1 MKNHSARLRSSASR
15 PDPQR
20 LAEIRDAFQSSG
32 RVVAPRLVA
41 DPVQASWFRSK
52 LHAVDV
58 ERVKPVFLP
67 DFNTQTQ
74 FSLSATP
81 VLRQLADE
89 LSNEPVSIIL
99 TDAKGLVLQRLSS
112 ESRLTRALEGAGL
125 SPGFNY
131 AEQHVGTNGIGTAL
145 ERRAP
150 TLIDGAEHYTRDLG
164 AFSCAGVPILHPIS
178 GALLG
183 ILDLTSLA
191 RDANPLLLVV
201 AKSTA
206 HRIQQ
211 QLLSQANASELALF
225 ADYLS
230 ATRHGEDCIL
240 AVGQNL
246 TILSAHTQRHFDAND
261 RAAILARSA
270 DVAGLTEPST
280 LLADLPSGHTARMD
294 YRPVFAGLGLA
305 GGVFRIQRAAE
316 KDRSVRVARPAVF
329 LPGVVG
335 ESAIWQRASRAVDTS
350 CRRGEWVV
358 LDGEPGVGKLS
369 LLRGVHQLRSPDAP
383 FRIIDAA
390 DILEPAVAGLS
401 VAGLSAFDPVGFGA
415 AGPGLVGSGAVSRA
429 QAGFEVWLD
438 EVSEAMAAEGGTIVL
453 RHVHLLSTQAITEL
467 SALLLEA
474 APGADSVERP
484 WLTMTMNSEL
494 TSAEVHA
501 QLLPHFPQTIEIPP
515 LRQHMDDLR
524 VLVPHLLG
532 RVQRQHSL
540 AVSSSALDQL
550 MRLTWRGNVEQLQ
563 RILVKVARLRR
574 TGTITVD
581 DLPAE
586 CRATSGRQFTQ
597 MEALER
603 DAVVRALLSHNG
615 SKDRAAGD
623 LGVSR
628 STIYRKIREFGI
640 ILAADHND
648 LG

>member
-1 MKNHSARLRSSASR
+1 MKKHSAQLRGAGSR
-15 PDPQR
+15 PNPGSRPNSQR
-20 LAEIRDAFQSSG
+20 LAEIRDTFQSSG

-41 DPVQASWFRSK
+41 DPVQASWFRSRF
-52 LHAVDV
+52 HAVDI
-58 ERVKPVFLP
+58 ERVHPVFLS
-67 DFNTQTQ
+67 DFNAETQ

-89 LSNEPVSIIL
+89 LANEPVSIIL

-150 TLIDGAEHYTRDLG
+150 TLIDGAEHYTHDLG

-191 RDANPLLLVV
+191 QDANPLLLVV

-211 QLLSQANASELALF
+211 QLLSEANASELALF

-230 ATRHGEDCIL
+230 ATKHGEDCIL
-240 AVGQNL
+240 AIGQDL

-261 RAAILARSA
+261 RAAIVARSA
-270 DVAGLTEPST
+270 DVTGFTEPST
-280 LLADLPSGHTARMD
+280 LLADLPSGSTARLD
-294 YRPVFAGLGLA
+294 YRPVFSGTGLA
-305 GGVFRIQRAAE
+305 GGVFRIQRAAD
-316 KDRSVRVARPAVF
+316 KDRSSGASRPAVT

-335 ESAIWQRASRAVDTS
+335 DSALWQRVCRAVDMS
-350 CRRGEWVV
+350 RRRGEWVV
-358 LDGEPGVGKLS
+358 LDGESGVGKLT
-369 LLRGVHQLRSPDAP
+369 LLRGVHQLRSAGAP
-383 FRIIDAA
+383 FRIVDAA
-390 DILEPAVAGLS
+390 DIFAPPNPEPPNPELPVTELPVTEPPASHLHAGVES
-401 VAGLSAFDPVGFGA
+401 
-415 AGPGLVGSGAVSRA
+415 
-429 QAGFEVWLD
+429 WLD
-438 EVSEAMAAEGGTIVL
+438 EVSEAMAGEGGAVVL
-453 RHVHLLSTQAITEL
+453 RHVHLLPAHAVTEL

-474 APGADSVERP
+474 APGADSATRP
-484 WLTMTMNSEL
+484 WLTMTMNSAV
-494 TSAEVHA
+494 TSAEVDA

-524 VLVPHLLG
+524 LLVPQLLG
-532 RVQRQHSL
+532 RVQRQDSL
-540 AVSSSALDQL
+540 ALSPSALNQL
-550 MRLTWRGNVEQLQ
+550 MRLPWRGNVEQLQ
-563 RILVKVARLRR
+563 RILMKVARLRR

-603 DAVVRALLSHNG
+603 DAVVQALLSHNG
-615 SKDRAAGD
+615 NKDRAAGN

-640 ILAADHND
+640 TLASDHSD
-648 LG
+648 SA